1 MKKEKITDVEE
12 IISKDPEAAMSKD
25 LQKKRA
31 MATKTFEVARKE
43 FSEWYTSIV
52 PTGVIPWHEPAISWM
67 FAGWVAG
74 ESPREW
80 LSEEDKEAL
89 EKKKQAFK
97 KSAETRKE
105 NKKKRDAL

>member
-1 MKKEKITDVEE
+1 MAILTKL
-12 IISKDPEAAMSKD
+12 DPEEEMSKD

-31 MATKTFEVARKE
+31 MATKPFEVARKE

-80 LSEEDKEAL
+80 LSEEDKEAI
-89 EKKKQAFK
+89 EKKKEMASK
-97 KSAETRKE
+97 RLATRNE